1 MSGMPDLAAKYK
13 DEDLCFEY
21 RLEIGCLTI
30 SIFYILFIYFI

>member
-21 RLEIGCLTI
+21 RLEICTNNI
-30 SIFYILFIYFI
+30 I